1 MELILLSKSNQSRFS
16 QFILDFGINRKDDRL
31 RHEAIKFIESLRILP
46 EYKALIEEGAEE
58 GLQNGDEEVK
68 FLKTD
73 ITQADNILAGQ
84 SKLLVELIKYTI
96 TGNLK

>member
-1 MELILLSKSNQSRFS
+1 M
-16 QFILDFGINRKDDRL
+16 DFGINRKNDRL
-31 RHEAIKFIESLRILP
+31 RQEAIKFIESLRNLP

-58 GLQNGDEEVK
+58 GLQNGDEEIR

-73 ITQADNILAGQ
+73 LTQAEDNLVGQ

-96 TGNLK
+96 TGNLKQLQQKCLLKSTDGQDPY